1 MELISRRSD
10 GIQTGT
16 AGDHWALARAHTWHA
31 LRLQICGPTK
41 SSTAVTPV
49 VKPAEMLDGS
59 KEAVEPSSCVIL
71 PSYAWKESWD
81 LAILMAIL
89 YSAVTVPYR
98 ICFSATTE
106 PGTNMYLFEQTVTV
120 LFITDV
126 LLNFNTAYMEDGVW
140 VTHRGAIARTYLSGW
155 FWIDFP
161 SSVPVEL
168 IDFVAVAL
176 EGAFEA
182 SGADEEEGGTSHYAF
197 LRFLRLFR
205 LLRLMRL
212 LKLNEYISTMEIRFD
227 LNLTSLR
234 LFQMIVSLLFL
245 AHMLGCFWFYTAT
258 LVGLDPEIVTWV
270 SSYNGGSALDATPDV
285 QYLYALYWALTT
297 LTTVGYG
304 DIIPTNNAERT
315 FCMVSFIVGALVFGY
330 MLSSI
335 ASLVNAMDRQAA
347 INEAKMDEVKEYMR
361 WRQVPRD
368 LKMRLRRYYSHYY
381 SKKTVFDE
389 EAILG
394 SLSPELRFEVVRH
407 ALKETIGRIP
417 LFGSTLAPFFQ
428 LEVFPLLK
436 PLAAVSGELILR
448 RGDVPTDLLF
458 LLKGV
463 IEVVSGVHGKP
474 LYRLHQGQ
482 HFGESVLTGR
492 RRSANHV
499 AESPCE
505 MLAISAADLS
515 DLFDRRPREGRS
527 MYRALLNEHKRKELM
542 RTIGLRF
549 QMGHLKE
556 VGRIEDAY
564 AIALQLAWNRHCDR
578 VAFALVEDIWQ
589 PEDTTLESTISGSII
604 APRALV
610 ASLTD
615 HHVSRHGS
623 PSLSKPPT
631 SPNAGAAGAETFAG
645 GFGAAGADA
654 AFSKRLLRVDG
665 LLAKLEA
672 LAVPLE
678 QALGATSRGDLKP
691 KLSDRLRH

>member
-1 MELISRRSD
+1 
-10 GIQTGT
+10 
-16 AGDHWALARAHTWHA
+16 
-31 LRLQICGPTK
+31 
-41 SSTAVTPV
+41 
-49 VKPAEMLDGS
+49 
-59 KEAVEPSSCVIL
+59 
-71 PSYAWKESWD
+71 
-81 LAILMAIL
+81 
-89 YSAVTVPYR
+89 
-98 ICFSATTE
+98 
-106 PGTNMYLFEQTVTV
+106 
-120 LFITDV
+120 
-126 LLNFNTAYMEDGVW
+126 
-140 VTHRGAIARTYLSGW
+140 
-155 FWIDFP
+155 
-161 SSVPVEL
+161 
-168 IDFVAVAL
+168 
-176 EGAFEA
+176 
-182 SGADEEEGGTSHYAF
+182 
-197 LRFLRLFR
+197 
-205 LLRLMRL
+205 
-212 LKLNEYISTMEIRFD
+212 
-227 LNLTSLR
+227 
-234 LFQMIVSLLFL
+234 MIVSLLFL

-368 LKMRLRRYYSHYY
+368 LKVRLRRYYSHYY

-407 ALKETIGRIP
+407 ALKETIGRVP
-417 LFGSTLAPFFQ
+417 LFGSTLTPHFQ

-436 PLAAVSGELILR
+436 PLAALSGELILR

-482 HFGESVLTGR
+482 HFGESVLYGR

-527 MYRALLNEHKRKELM
+527 MYRALLDEHKRKELM

-556 VGRIEDAY
+556 AGRIEDAY

-589 PEDTTLESTISGSII
+589 PEGTTLESTISGSVI

-615 HHVSRHGS
+615 HHVSRHHAS
-623 PSLSKPPT
+623 TSLSKPT

-654 AFSKRLLRVDG
+654 ALSKRLLRVDG

-672 LAVPLE
+672 LALPLE
-678 QALGATSRGDLKP
+678 QALGATSRGDIKP

>member
-1 MELISRRSD
+1 MAP
-10 GIQTGT
+10 G
-16 AGDHWALARAHTWHA
+16 AARP
-31 LRLQICGPTK
+31 QGVP
-41 SSTAVTPV
+41 
-49 VKPAEMLDGS
+49 LD
-59 KEAVEPSSCVIL
+59 CL
-71 PSYAWKESWD
+71 P
-81 LAILMAIL
+81 
-89 YSAVTVPYR
+89 
-98 ICFSATTE
+98 
-106 PGTNMYLFEQTVTV
+106 
-120 LFITDV
+120 
-126 LLNFNTAYMEDGVW
+126 
-140 VTHRGAIARTYLSGW
+140 HRDCL
-155 FWIDFP
+155 P
-161 SSVPVEL
+161 
-168 IDFVAVAL
+168 
-176 EGAFEA
+176 
-182 SGADEEEGGTSHYAF
+182 H
-197 LRFLRLFR
+197 
-205 LLRLMRL
+205 
-212 LKLNEYISTMEIRFD
+212 
-227 LNLTSLR
+227 
-234 LFQMIVSLLFL
+234 
-245 AHMLGCFWFYTAT
+245 
-258 LVGLDPEIVTWV
+258 
-270 SSYNGGSALDATPDV
+270 
-285 QYLYALYWALTT
+285 
-297 LTTVGYG
+297 
-304 DIIPTNNAERT
+304 
-315 FCMVSFIVGALVFGY
+315 
-330 MLSSI
+330 
-335 ASLVNAMDRQAA
+335 
-347 INEAKMDEVKEYMR
+347 
-361 WRQVPRD
+361 QVPRD

-417 LFGSTLAPFFQ
+417 LFGSTLAPHFQ

-474 LYRLHQGQ
+474 LYRLHEGQ

-549 QMGHLKE
+549 QMGHLEE

-615 HHVSRHGS
+615 HHVSRHAS

-654 AFSKRLLRVDG
+654 ALSKRLLRVDG

-672 LAVPLE
+672 LALPLE